1 METLGERIKKL
12 RLKHEMTQTFLG
24 NYLGVTKSAISMYER
39 NKSTPDDELKI
50 KLAKLFGVSVDFLIG
65 NKPEVMPAPPNNEGV
80 KIPILGSVVA
90 GIPVS
95 AITDILGYEEITQQ
109 MAHNGKHFALR
120 VKGDSMLPDLKEG
133 DIVIVREQP
142 DVESGSVAI
151 VLINGDEATVKQVKK
166 SKDGIVLF
174 GYNTAVYEPHFYT
187 NKEIEE
193 LPIQIIGK
201 VVESRREW

>member
-1 METLGERIKKL
+1 MLSKQLKRL
-12 RLKHEMTQTFLG
+12 RAQQDLTQAGLAKH
-24 NYLGVTKSAISMYER
+24 LGVTQQAVARWESEKSSPDPSMLIR
-39 NKSTPDDELKI
+39 IANL
-50 KLAKLFGVSVDFLIG
+50 LHVSVDELVG
-65 NKPEVMPAPPNNEGV
+65 NIDLPSNNEGV

>member
-1 METLGERIKKL
+1 MVMPMNIGNMIRIHREKL
-12 RLKHEMTQTFLG
+12 NISQEALAKQLNVSQQAVDRWENG
-24 NYLGVTKSAISMYER
+24 GVVPR
-39 NKSTPDDELKI
+39 NKSIEKML
-50 KLAKLFGVSVDFLIG
+50 KLFNISR
-65 NKPEVMPAPPNNEGV
+65 NELFCETPSANYSSQGV

>member
-1 METLGERIKKL
+1 MLSKQLKRL
-12 RLKHEMTQTFLG
+12 RAQQDLTQAGLAKH
-24 NYLGVTKSAISMYER
+24 LGVTQQAVARWESEKSSPDPSMLIR
-39 NKSTPDDELKI
+39 IANL
-50 KLAKLFGVSVDFLIG
+50 LHVSVDELVG
-65 NKPEVMPAPPNNEGV
+65 NVDLPSNNEGV